1 MKGDLNRF
9 FEPKSVAIIGASENV
24 SKVGGILLKK
34 ALKSGIETIPV
45 NPSHEEIM
53 GKKCYKS
60 VLDYSKKIDLSIV
73 AVPAAYVPQVLIE
86 CGKKEIRNVILISA
100 GFSEVGNKKG
110 VEEISKIV
118 NRYGIRFLG
127 ANCFGVCNPSGKL
140 DLTFSSSVPSAGKV
154 AFISQSG
161 ALWSYVADF
170 LKDVGFSKFVSL
182 GNMENLEFGDFV
194 EYFGEDKRTK
204 SIVLYIEKLNNGK
217 RFMEACKRAIKRG
230 KKIYAVKAGSS
241 VVGKEAAISHTASL
255 ASDYAVYAGA
265 LKQCGVVLCESL
277 FDAFV
282 LASGKKIIYDKKNLE
297 IGKKVFILT
306 NAGGPGV
313 LISDYLSKKEVNVVE
328 KPLDILGTALSA
340 DYKKYFNEIKNKD
353 LDSLLVVLTPQSMS
367 EINETARVVVDF
379 KKELSGMGKS
389 VFALFL
395 GGDVME
401 EANRIFEKNGVKYSN
416 TIEGM

>member
-1 MKGDLNRF
+1 MGDLDRF

-34 ALKSGIETIPV
+34 VLESGIEIVPV
-45 NPSHEEIM
+45 NPSHEEMM

-60 VLDYSKKIDLSIV
+60 VLDYSGKIDLGII
-73 AVPAAYVPQVLIE
+73 AVPAEYVPPVLIE
-86 CGKKEIRNVILISA
+86 CGKKGIKHVILISA
-100 GFSEVGNKKG
+100 GFSEVGNKNG
-110 VEEISKIV
+110 VEEISKV
-118 NRYGIRFLG
+118 ANKYGIRFLG
-127 ANCFGVCNPSGKL
+127 SNCFGICDPSEKL
-140 DLTFSSSVPSAGKV
+140 DLTFSSNMPSVGNV

-161 ALWSYVADF
+161 ALWSYIANF

-182 GNMENLEFGDFV
+182 GNMENLEFSDFV
-194 EYFGEDKRTK
+194 EYFSEDRKTK
-204 SIVLYIEKLNNGK
+204 SIVLYIEKLNDGK
-217 RFMEACKRAIKRG
+217 RFMDACRRAIKKG

-241 VVGKEAAISHTASL
+241 AVGKEAAISHTASL
-255 ASDYAVYAGA
+255 ASDYAVYTGA

-313 LISDYLSKKEVNVVE
+313 LISDYLSKNGISVIE
-328 KPLDILGTALSA
+328 KPLDILGTALSV

-353 LDSLLVVLTPQSMS
+353 FDSLLVVLTPQSMS
-367 EINETARVVVDF
+367 EINYTAKAVVDF
-379 KKELSGMGKS
+379 KKELSGMNKN
-389 VFALFL
+389 VFAVFL
-395 GGDVME
+395 GGDAMK
-401 EANRIFEKNGVKYSN
+401 EANKVFEKNGIGYSN